1 MGKKEYFSFSCFQ
14 NVNWHFEINTGI
26 NFKTFQLH
34 PKFATTFLRR
44 CKSQAVRLIEKAL
57 RCNIFFLQ
65 EHNGREFE
73 AIQCKS
79 AVMQELHLEI
89 LFSRNERVLGIRFIF
104 TLHVLLTGLLWPG
117 EDEKEGCTRSSLM
130 IKDTGDAKIA
140 LAPQK
145 LMFFDLSQ
153 EAL

>member
-1 MGKKEYFSFSCFQ
+1 
-14 NVNWHFEINTGI
+14 
-26 NFKTFQLH
+26 
-34 PKFATTFLRR
+34 
-44 CKSQAVRLIEKAL
+44 
-57 RCNIFFLQ
+57 
-65 EHNGREFE
+65 
-73 AIQCKS
+73 
-79 AVMQELHLEI
+79 MQERCHARAAF

-117 EDEKEGCTRSSLM
+117 EDEKEGCTRSSLV

-145 LMFFDLSQ
+145 LMFFYLSQ